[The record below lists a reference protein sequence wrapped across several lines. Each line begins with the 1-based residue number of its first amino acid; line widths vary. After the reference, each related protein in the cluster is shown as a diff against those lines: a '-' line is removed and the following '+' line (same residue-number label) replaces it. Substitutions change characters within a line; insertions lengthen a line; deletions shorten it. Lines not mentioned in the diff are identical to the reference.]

1 MKPISHPDRDDIS
14 LANVLYALGD
24 PIRLKIV
31 QRLAQ
36 GGEQDCGALSCATP
50 KSTLSHH
57 FRILRETGVI
67 HSRKSGTHYINA
79 LRRSDLDVRFP
90 QLLDV
95 ILAAL
100 DPIDPTQDT

>member
-1 MKPISHPDRDDIS
+1 MKPISHPDRDEIS
-14 LANVLYALGD
+14 LASVLYALGD

-36 GGEQDCGALSCATP
+36 DGEQNCGTLSCSAP
-50 KSTLSHH
+50 KSTLSYH
-57 FRILRETGVI
+57 FRILREAGII

-79 LRRSDLDVRFP
+79 LRRSDLDLRFP

-95 ILAAL
+95 ILAVLEAE
-100 DPIDPTQDT
+100 

>member
-1 MKPISHPDRDDIS
+1 MKPISHPDRDELL
-14 LANVLYALGD
+14 LASVLYALGD

-31 QRLAQ
+31 QQLAQ
-36 GGEQDCGALSCATP
+36 DGEKACGDLGCATP

-67 HSRKSGTHYINA
+67 CSRKSGTHYINA
-79 LRRSDLDVRFP
+79 LRRSDLDARFP
-90 QLLDV
+90 RLLDV

-100 DPIDPTQDT
+100 EPN

>member
-1 MKPISHPDRDDIS
+1 MKPISHPDRDELL
-14 LANVLYALGD
+14 LASVLYALGD

-31 QRLAQ
+31 QQLAQ
-36 GGEQDCGALSCATP
+36 EGDKACGAFGCATP

-57 FRILRETGVI
+57 FRILREAGVI

-79 LRRSDLDVRFP
+79 LRRSDLDDRFP

-100 DPIDPTQDT
+100 EPN